1 MSTLS
6 EFEEIFRRLPAD
18 VQDLIRM
25 LRAGAHRLTPGEL
38 IRLIAAIILAGGP
51 RAAIERILVLMA
63 RLGWISGEV
72 LAGALAEAEALAAAN
87 AAGGTA
93 VAGGTAGGTA
103 AGGTAAGG
111 TAAGGT
117 AAGGTAGGAGGT
129 ATGAGTTTAGGGAGA
144 VAINV
149 AVVAAIAVLAIEIVS
164 LINAISALSE
174 KGKLQVMLARLN
186 TVVMQG
192 IGRLRAARAAGRMTE
207 AEFQQQLQQV
217 IDAFIRAQVQIDAAN
232 NALQDEL
239 DDNILINIGEWF
251 YGETNTKT
259 QHLEVPV
266 TTSRLVAADP
276 LTLGQVT
283 ERFAT
288 LLQQPD
294 CALAPQELAEL
305 RRATAPAAVRPAF
318 AFFQEQWQE
327 QSYPDAYRQVCL
339 RAARYYGAPVNE
351 AALEFWQGVH
361 AGAPSDAFARK
372 QAVIACFGCDHPMA
386 WEFVLRIAREDR
398 DPLVRVFAWEVLGS
412 IASKDGARRKPLL
425 AHAAAAARSG
435 DNAARLGAVYALSL
449 ALPATGPQGAI
460 DAGVT
465 ILKQLVA
472 SEKNRPIA
480 GAALAVLTRFVSES
494 EIGAFLPATAAPE
507 PAAPGKADMLVSV
520 VNRMASAG
528 DAVRLARLVGQPSF
542 DKERAAKLFAS
553 APFSSAEEIGL
564 VDDVGR
570 SMLDAMIASLHENLA
585 RAEVD
590 ARLLPTLPV
599 LRAAADK
606 LARSSPVPVLAVV
619 GGEDV
624 AECAR
629 VAG

>member
-18 VQDLIRM
+18 VQDMIRM

-93 VAGGTAGGTA
+93 VAGGT
-103 AGGTAAGG
+103 AGG

-232 NALQDEL
+232 NTLQDEL

-266 TTSRLVAADP
+266 TTSRLVAADT

-294 CALAPQELAEL
+294 CALTPQELAEL

-327 QSYPDAYRQVCL
+327 QSYPDAYRQACL
-339 RAARYYGAPVNE
+339 RAARYYGGPVNE

-386 WEFVLRIAREDR
+386 WELVLRIAREDR

-435 DNAARLGAVYALSL
+435 DNATRLGAVYALSL

-472 SEKNRPIA
+472 SEKSRPIA

-528 DAVRLARLVGQPSF
+528 DAVRLARLVGQPTF

-564 VDDVGR
+564 VDDIGR

-585 RAEVD
+585 RADVD
-590 ARLLPTLPV
+590 ARLPPTLPV

-606 LARSSPVPVLAVV
+606 LARSSAVPVLAVV